1 MSCHLLFLQQNDYYW
16 YKNQTFSVYIIA
28 CKILIKIKLGRKKS
42 RYIQQLTFDGYPCKY
57 RFWFAGY
64 SKLYISSYLN
74 TDLII
79 WHTELIVYAV
89 KC

>member
-16 YKNQTFSVYIIA
+16 HKNQTFAVYIIA

-64 SKLYISSYLN
+64 AKVIHFKSSK
-74 TDLII
+74 
-79 WHTELIVYAV
+79 H
-89 KC
+89 